1 MNQTATEE
9 RSWQTFPES
18 PVAIYIAGFATGI
31 SLVVSCITVN
41 RHLVHWSKPRT
52 QGQIIRIVLVCPI
65 YALASLLS
73 LVVSEAASVYVE
85 TVRDLFEAFV
95 IYTFLALVLEYAG
108 GEAACVAKIC
118 HLPPLRHPLGPCL
131 ARLLPAMPRNHVLL
145 RKCKQGTLQFVLVK
159 PLMAFTGLIAALA
172 GAYSDPTYQACVLLV
187 YNVSYTLALYWLF
200 VVYLATKSVIARHSP
215 VAKFVAVKGIVFATY
230 TTSRSGARGV
240 GDEAEPPA
248 PRPQVLPVARRRVLP
263 RAPARGR
270 HALERLHPLRRDD
283 RLRGPH
289 YARVLVARV
298 RDGRARQALARE
310 PQGRR
315 ERARRRAGHPP
326 QLRADVPGARAS
338 GEYSLGVASS
348 V

>member
-31 SLVVSCITVN
+31 SLVVSSITVN

-172 GAYSDPTYQACVLLV
+172 GATEQRQLNRALQELLGRKGLLEGGNVALVVQARDEGGPAREEEKTRASLLFPLLPP
-187 YNVSYTLALYWLF
+187 SPARPPAATPLALR
-200 VVYLATKSVIARHSP
+200 I
-215 VAKFVAVKGIVFATY
+215 
-230 TTSRSGARGV
+230 
-240 GDEAEPPA
+240 
-248 PRPQVLPVARRRVLP
+248 
-263 RAPARGR
+263 
-270 HALERLHPLRRDD
+270 
-283 RLRGPH
+283 
-289 YARVLVARV
+289 
-298 RDGRARQALARE
+298 
-310 PQGRR
+310 
-315 ERARRRAGHPP
+315 
-326 QLRADVPGARAS
+326 
-338 GEYSLGVASS
+338 
-348 V
+348 